1 MKNTDIEFILNHCL
15 NNAMCGSERIK
26 GIVTSN
32 KIAEFVTDWVKANKL
47 NIGVVSKC
55 EGNFERRNLLIAFY
69 QYIQE
74 NDIDHNIPQR
84 IEKMVDKYLSN
95 L

>member
-32 KIAEFVTDWVKANKL
+32 KIAEFVTDWMKANKL
-47 NIGVVSKC
+47 NIGVV
-55 EGNFERRNLLIAFY
+55 NNLLFCGNCNNETHHLEFENGDLKCTACNHIA
-69 QYIQE
+69 
-74 NDIDHNIPQR
+74 
-84 IEKMVDKYLSN
+84 KL
-95 L
+95 